1 MDARGVPTTIC
12 PNCGHDIFKILVKF
26 DPSDYEIGLY
36 MLDSEC
42 SKCGTL
48 VTAPTPIDH
57 PEFKKRNNYE

>member
-12 PNCGHDIFKILVKF
+12 PSCGHDIFKVLVKF
-26 DPSDYEIGLY
+26 DPSDYEIGVY
-36 MLDSEC
+36 MLDAEC

-57 PEFKKRNNYE
+57 PDFNEKNKY